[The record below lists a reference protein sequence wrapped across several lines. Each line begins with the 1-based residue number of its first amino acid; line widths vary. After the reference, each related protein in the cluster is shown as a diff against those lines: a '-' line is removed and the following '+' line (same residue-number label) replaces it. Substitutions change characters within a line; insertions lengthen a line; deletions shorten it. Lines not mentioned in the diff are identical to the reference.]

1 MKIRFEKR
9 QKNEEHVSMIRI
21 MIHTPVNLRGH
32 MLDYLKNNL
41 PDLEKRIGDK
51 ISLYTPHDI
60 EYCSNCS
67 EEWLG
72 SSIKKGILP
81 DLMITHV
88 PEFASLGNRVESG
101 LFSNVAGQFA
111 SEHPVREEL
120 QMLTD
125 PHGLFYP
132 LFVVPMVMFYNT
144 KKIQENE
151 LKHSWSDLFNKKFK
165 VILPNRDKPLS
176 RAVGAYLKHEFP
188 DKFPEFEERAVYEG
202 SPPSVIKSVISG
214 EYDIGITNFSFAM
227 MAEGRGIAINPPKEG
242 FVLLPQVIVWK
253 KGADEKLKI
262 IADLLM
268 HEDMQNYLSKQGCWP
283 ALSGIPIHDMIAYN
297 GRLENWQG
305 WESYIEEVSE
315 FDRYPGK

>member
-1 MKIRFEKR
+1 
-9 QKNEEHVSMIRI
+9 MIRI

-41 PDLEKRIGDK
+41 PDLEERIGDK
-51 ISLYTPHDI
+51 ITLYTPHDP
-60 EYCSNCS
+60 EYCSVCS
-67 EEWLG
+67 EQWLG
-72 SSIKKGILP
+72 SSIEKGIVP

-88 PEFASLGNRVESG
+88 PEFATLGNRIESG
-101 LFSNVAGQFA
+101 LFSDIAGEFA

-120 QMLTD
+120 HMLTD

-132 LFVVPMVMFYNT
+132 LFVVPLVMFYNT
-144 KKIQENE
+144 KKIKENE
-151 LKHSWSDLFNKKFK
+151 LKHSWSDLFNKNFK
-165 VILPNRDKPLS
+165 IIFPNRDKPLS

-188 DKFPEFEERAVYEG
+188 EQFPEFEERVVYEG

-214 EYDIGITNFSFAM
+214 EFDIGITNFTFAM
-227 MAEGRGIAINPPKEG
+227 MAKGRGIAINPPTEG
-242 FVLLPQVIVWK
+242 FILLPQVIAWK

-268 HEDMQNYLSKQGCWP
+268 QEEMQKYLSEQGCWP
-283 ALSGIPIHDMIAYN
+283 ALRSIPIHDMIAYN
-297 GRLENWQG
+297 GRLKNWQG

-315 FDRYPGK
+315 FDQYPCKMEGKNNAQIK